1 MEKRKF
7 NINWDLNS
15 WKNFKI
21 LQQPK
26 WPDSKQYTN
35 VLTQIKSLPP
45 LILSHEIN
53 ELKYRLKKVQNGK
66 AFLLQG
72 GDCAETFKE
81 FSAINVKN
89 KLKILFQMST
99 IIGYGSSL
107 DVIKIGRI
115 AGQYAKPRTSSL
127 ETKNGVTLPVYRGDS
142 IKDIEFNFESRIPDA
157 TRLLKAYNQSV
168 ATLNLIQA
176 LIKNEFNDLEYF
188 SLLKSSVFNESGIES
203 NCSNQNS
210 GN

>member
-26 WPDSKQYTN
+26 WPDSKQYKN

-45 LILSHEIN
+45 LILYHEIN

-142 IKDIEFNFESRIPDA
+142 INDIEFNFESRVPDA

-168 ATLNLIQA
+168 ATLN
-176 LIKNEFNDLEYF
+176 FC
-188 SLLKSSVFNESGIES
+188 LLYTSPSPRD
-203 NCSNQNS
+203 
-210 GN
+210 